1 MTELTDGYV
10 GATLRSIPE
19 KQQADIEAEL
29 RASID
34 DAIEARIAE
43 GEDAT
48 TAELEVLT
56 DLGDPDRLAADY
68 AGRPAYLIGP
78 EHFFDYKR
86 LVSVLL
92 VTVVPIVMAVVAVI
106 HMIVGGEV
114 GDVFGEMIGA
124 GLTVAVHIVFWSTL
138 AFALMERSD
147 ASVPTSEWTPDKLP
161 ARHGGGEVK
170 LSETIAAL
178 VFLVLA
184 INVFI
189 LSRTVSPFTAEDGS
203 LIPIFDPTVWDF
215 WFPFLI
221 GVLALEIG
229 FEVVKYRVGRWTW
242 SLASFNLALN
252 ALFAIPAIYLLATD
266 RLFNPEFLAEISR
279 QVLELDLIIIVLVVL
294 AVTWDV
300 IDGFR
305 KALKAR

>member
-106 HMIVGGEV
+106 NMIVGGDV
-114 GDVFGEMIGA
+114 GDAFGEMIGA